1 MSLALILEERRLA
14 DRREASR
21 KYYIKNR
28 EHIISRNTEYRE
40 NNKEHITNQQKIYNK
55 TPAGI
60 KSKCLSN
67 WKARGIT
74 FGEMTPSMYYDVIY
88 LPTLKCMACD
98 KTFNNI
104 NKNDKKCNDHANHLT
119 QDDPLFLCNV
129 RGVICFQCNVMDMWK
144 KRLTPESIY
153 NQYLH

>member
-1 MSLALILEERRLA
+1 MSISLLSEERRSA
-14 DRREASR
+14 NRREASR
-21 KYYIKNR
+21 KYYIENR
-28 EHIISRNTEYRE
+28 EEIKRKNNEYYE
-40 NNKEHITNQQKIYNK
+40 NNKEERNRKHREYNK

-88 LPTLKCMACD
+88 LPAIICMACD

-144 KRLTPESIY
+144 KRLTPGSIY